1 MSSEPVEKVDKTDR
15 IDKVDKARSKKSK
28 KPKPA
33 RVQKDPSDNDDQLP
47 QTGTVYN
54 VWYLKWSGGDKDDS
68 AYSQRKAEYRC
79 SIAKDA
85 GYTKADKI
93 PGSYFCL
100 YFARGMCSRGKDCD
114 YLHRLPNLDD
124 RFPQHVDC
132 FGRDRFAD
140 YRDDMGGVGSFL
152 RQARTIYVGRINPTS
167 NVEEIVSRHFQEWG
181 EIERI
186 RVLNDRGVAFVTYVN
201 EANSQFA
208 KEAMAHQSL
217 DNTEILNVRWAS
229 EDPNPAAK
237 SREKRRIEEEAMD
250 AVRRLLPSEDEQMQ
264 NKRKKIEA
272 KSEEKE
278 TEEDTEQLSIEPAP
292 EAQESFVPEPI
303 SKQGLISDTIL
314 AALQSGRQA
323 APVPKKVLNLVDEY
337 DSD

>member
-1 MSSEPVEKVDKTDR
+1 MPEKVDDIVKDISNDQDNKPKKTR
-15 IDKVDKARSKKSK
+15 

-33 RVQKDPSDNDDQLP
+33 RIQKEPSESNDQLP
-47 QTGTVYN
+47 QSGTVYN

-68 AYSQRKAEYRC
+68 AYSQRKADGRC

-114 YLHRLPNLDD
+114 YLHRLPTLDD

-152 RQARTIYVGRINPTS
+152 RQTRTIYVGRINPTT

-186 RVLNDRGVAFVTYVN
+186 RVLNDRGVGFVTYVN
-201 EANSQFA
+201 ETNSQFA

-217 DNTEILNVRWAS
+217 DNNEILNVRWAS

-237 SREKRRIEEEAMD
+237 MREKRRIEEEALE
-250 AVRRLLPSEDEQMQ
+250 AVKRLLPTNTETKET
-264 NKRKKIEA
+264 KKMKLES
-272 KSEEKE
+272 KPEEKTE
-278 TEEDTEQLSIEPAP
+278 TL
-292 EAQESFVPEPI
+292 PEPTDSFI
-303 SKQGLISDTIL
+303 PEPEPKVKQGLISDSIL
-314 AALQSGRQA
+314 SALESKKQVQTTNEPQSL
-323 APVPKKVLNLVDEY
+323 VPDY